1 LKFAQ
6 TLDFFGIMI
15 YNNCEVIIMQ
25 QTQLKQITDTITE
38 SAKELLGDKLHS
50 IILYGSYARGDF
62 NEDSDVD
69 IMILADID
77 DSEIWKIRNKMCEV
91 TSDLALE
98 LDVLVSARIKSRQ
111 IFEKW
116 VDTLP
121 YYKNV
126 RKDGVMLYA

>member
-1 LKFAQ
+1 
-6 TLDFFGIMI
+6 
-15 YNNCEVIIMQ
+15 MQ